1 MTHPLSVAIVW
12 HMHQPFYRDLR
23 TGQIPL
29 PWVRLHA
36 AKDYLH
42 MAEALARHP
51 AMHVTINMVPSL
63 TEQMLAWAEGR
74 EADDLALLAEQETW
88 SPADKR
94 AILGLCF
101 SISWDKIIRRYGRYA
116 QLLDRR
122 PQALADPAAFS
133 DADYRD
139 LLAWF
144 NLAWIDP
151 TWLQRDPTL
160 AALVARGRDFT
171 LADLR
176 AIHAGQRRIAS
187 AVLPRYRQLAAAGQ
201 LEICASPYY
210 HPILPLLADS
220 DSAQRPSPGLPLPRP
235 PFRAP
240 EDVAAQLRLAVEAH
254 TAHFGAPP
262 QGLWPSEGA
271 VSPEILPLIRAAG
284 FTWLAT
290 GEAILGRS
298 LGRTLQRDGANL
310 LTDPRALYQ
319 PYRVLADTELGP
331 YVIFRDHE
339 LSDRIGFLYQGLPGR
354 QAAEDM
360 IYRLLEIRRR
370 INDPDRPYLVSIILD
385 GENCWEHY
393 EHNGDIFLDAL
404 YGGLSRRPELK
415 PVTVSEFLDGRRPA
429 ATLAKLATG
438 SWIGGDLTTWIGDPE
453 HNRAWDALRRAREH
467 LAAKGSKGWG
477 HASILSGTEPP
488 DVLGSAQR
496 NRRKGGGVQ
505 SKDAASRD
513 DRSASFDSGLRP
525 SAQDAPLWDGDVTF
539 QGAAQSLPY
548 QTPDFERAWQ
558 ALYAAEGS
566 DWFWWYSHRNSSQQD
581 ALFDRLFRHNL
592 AAVYE
597 ALGDEAPADLAH
609 PISQPPAPGGV
620 QPATGF
626 VSPRLTG
633 APYPGEAWA
642 AAAAF
647 TPASAS
653 SGTMQRAEGLIERL
667 FVGYDARTLYL
678 RLDLRGRLADFDVS
692 IYLGCAHTATINQRP
707 RDRYP
712 DPDQAPTSLTLC
724 CQIALPHDHQA
735 PFLYRAAGQDAW
747 AAVGPLASA
756 RGERVLEVAAPLD
769 ALGLSLGSA
778 PCVLATVAQGGVI
791 VAQIPEREMATVPL
805 MKWRNQN

>member
-42 MAEALARHP
+42 MAEVLARHP
-51 AMHVTINMVPSL
+51 AMHATINMVPSL

-101 SISWDKIIRRYGRYA
+101 SVSWDNIIRRYPRYA
-116 QLLDRR
+116 GLLDRR
-122 PQALADPAAFS
+122 PQALADPEAFS
-133 DADYRD
+133 EADYRD

-151 TWLQRDPTL
+151 NWLARHPEL
-160 AALVARGRDFT
+160 AALVTKGRDFT
-171 LADLR
+171 LGDLR
-176 AIHAGQRRIAS
+176 TIHAVQRQIAA
-187 AVLPRYRQLAAAGQ
+187 AVLPSYRALAAAGQ
-201 LEICASPYY
+201 LEISASPYY

-220 DSAQRPSPGLPLPRP
+220 DCAQRPSPGLPLPHP
-235 PFRAP
+235 PFRAA

-262 QGLWPSEGA
+262 RGLWPSEGS
-271 VSPEILPLIRAAG
+271 VSPEVLPLIRAAG

-331 YVIFRDHE
+331 YIIFRDHE

-393 EHNGDIFLDAL
+393 EHNGDVFLDAL
-404 YGGLSRRPELK
+404 YSGLCSRPELR
-415 PVTVSEFLDGRRPA
+415 PVTVGEFLDGRRPA
-429 ATLAKLATG
+429 ATLARLATG

-453 HNRAWDALRRAREH
+453 HNRAWDALRRTREH
-467 LAAKGSKGWG
+467 LA
-477 HASILSGTEPP
+477 
-488 DVLGSAQR
+488 
-496 NRRKGGGVQ
+496 
-505 SKDAASRD
+505 
-513 DRSASFDSGLRP
+513 
-525 SAQDAPLWDGDVTF
+525 
-539 QGAAQSLPY
+539 GAAAVRDAGG
-548 QTPDFERAWQ
+548 PDFERAWR

-597 ALGDEAPADLAH
+597 TLGDEAPADLAR
-609 PISQPPAPGGV
+609 PISQPPAAGGV

-626 VSPRLTG
+626 IAPRLTG
-633 APYPGEAWA
+633 APYPGETWA

-667 FVGYDARTLYL
+667 FVGHDERTLYL
-678 RLDLRGRLADFDVS
+678 RLDLRGRLADYDVS
-692 IYLGCAHTATINQRP
+692 IYLGCVRGAPINQRP
-707 RDRYP
+707 RGHYP
-712 DPDQAPTSLTLC
+712 DPDQAPANLTLC
-724 CQIALPHDHQA
+724 WEIALPRDQAA
-735 PFLYRAAGQDAW
+735 PFLYRAAGHGTW
-747 AAVGPLASA
+747 AAVSPVVWA
-756 RGERVLEVAAPLD
+756 RGERVLEAAVPLD
-769 ALGLSLGSA
+769 TLDLALGDA
-778 PCVLATVAQGGVI
+778 PGVLATLARDGAI
-791 VAQIPEREMATVPL
+791 VAQIPEREMGAAPL
-805 MKWRNQN
+805 TAFRK